1 MNTVNDEQEEKY
13 QSKGQMVICPK
24 CHREHFSPYELVDEY
39 MDCECGFSFY
49 AFAFKGLRIIMT
61 PEEASYE
68 PIARAMRRFVISTGR
83 CADIP
88 PSLYLEPDGKSGY
101 EMTVQER
108 DLDSDM
114 ESILEEY
121 QMTVFG
127 QCFLTRELLC
137 SICES
142 FEHGHDIELK
152 KQKDHVDII
161 ELKKKKVTDQN
172 TRQRSNQT
180 PYGGMIRPIRRPS
193 KLHTGGIL
201 RQTQDV
207 SYPSQ

>member
-1 MNTVNDEQEEKY
+1 MNTVYDEQEERT
-13 QSKGQMVICPK
+13 KGIGQVVICPK
-24 CHREHFSPYELVDEY
+24 CHREHISPYELVDEY

-49 AFAFKGLRIIMT
+49 AFTYKGLRIIMT

-83 CADIP
+83 CTDIP
-88 PSLYLEPDGKSGY
+88 ASLYLEPDGKSGY
-101 EMTVQER
+101 EMMVQER

-142 FEHGHDIELK
+142 FEYGRDIELK

-161 ELKKKKVTDQN
+161 ELKKKKVSDQSN
-172 TRQRSNQT
+172 RQRPKQI
-180 PYGGMIRPIRRPS
+180 PYDAIVSPIRRTS
-193 KLHTGGIL
+193 MLHTGGIL
-201 RQTQDV
+201 RETQDIRY
-207 SYPSQ
+207 SRQ

>member
-1 MNTVNDEQEEKY
+1 MNPVHDEQEDKY
-13 QSKGQMVICPK
+13 QVKGQVVICPK
-24 CHREHFSPYELVDEY
+24 CHREHFSPSELVDEY

-49 AFAFKGLRIIMT
+49 AFAYKDLRIIMT

-83 CADIP
+83 CTDIP

-101 EMTVQER
+101 EMTVEER

-142 FEHGHDIELK
+142 FEHGRDIELK

-161 ELKKKKVTDQN
+161 ELKKKKVCHQS
-172 TRQRSNQT
+172 TRQRPKQM
-180 PYGGMIRPIRRPS
+180 PHDAMISPIRGAS
-193 KLHTGGIL
+193 ILHTGGIL
-201 RQTQDV
+201 RETQDV

>member
-1 MNTVNDEQEEKY
+1 MNTVYEDQEEEY
-13 QSKGQMVICPK
+13 QGKGQMVICPK
-24 CHREHFSPYELVDEY
+24 CHREHFSPYELLDEF

-68 PIARAMRRFVISTGR
+68 PIARAMRRFIISTGR
-83 CADIP
+83 CTDIP
-88 PSLYLEPDGKSGY
+88 PHLYMEPNGESEF

-108 DLDSDM
+108 DLDTDM

-161 ELKKKKVTDQN
+161 ELKKKKVSDQSS
-172 TRQRSNQT
+172 RPRAKQM
-180 PYGGMIRPIRRPS
+180 PYRGMISPARRPAIP
-193 KLHTGGIL
+193 HPGGIL
-201 RQTQDV
+201 LENQDARCTRQ
-207 SYPSQ
+207 